1 VTLPLI
7 VALALGG
14 VGTYIAYRDPKMGGA
29 LLVGLG
35 VVTVLYIVWEKDPS
49 VFQPGV
55 GPVPS
60 TYSPAPEPHG
70 TSAGLRTGPP

>member
-1 VTLPLI
+1 MPLI

-14 VGTYIAYRDPKMGGA
+14 VGAYIAYRNPQMGAA

-35 VVTVLYIVWEKDPS
+35 VITVLYVVWEKDPS

-55 GPVPS
+55 APAPS
-60 TYSPAPEPHG
+60 TYSPAPEPHA
-70 TSAGLRTGPP
+70 TNAGLPTGPP